1 MTSVLSYSA
10 KKTATPVGLLA
21 GNGRFPVLFAEA
33 ARERNL
39 PVYCVGVAG
48 MCDEP
53 SLRST
58 CCGLDLCGLGK
69 VGRAIRLFRRNGVS
83 EIVMAGKIEK
93 KLLFQEGRYWRY
105 FPDWRALHLL
115 WTYARR
121 DHKDDTLLL
130 AVIAEFARDGITF
143 RSALE
148 FCPELLVKHGF
159 LTRRRPSAAQ
169 WKDIRMGWEIA
180 KEMGRLDIGQSVAV
194 RDMTVLA
201 VEAIEGTDLC
211 IRRAG
216 ELSRGSPFTV
226 VKVAKPQQ
234 DMRFDVPTIGVDS
247 IRTMY
252 ESGARCLAIESE
264 RTIVLDQQQVF
275 DLADRL
281 GIAIVALNSE
291 EAQLRLSA

>member
-1 MTSVLSYSA
+1 MTAVL
-10 KKTATPVGLLA
+10 TLPPQTTDQPVGLLA
-21 GNGRFPVLFAEA
+21 ANGRFPVLFAEA
-33 ARERNL
+33 ARERGL
-39 PVYCVGVAG
+39 PVYCVGVSG
-48 MCDEP
+48 MCDEAT
-53 SLRST
+53 LRSACT
-58 CCGLDLCGLGK
+58 GFDTCGLGK
-69 VGRAIRLFRRNGVS
+69 VGRAIGLFRRQGVR

-93 KLLFQEGRYWRY
+93 KLLFQGGRYWRY
-105 FPDWRALHLL
+105 FPDWRGIHLL

-130 AVIAEFARDGITF
+130 AVIAEFGRDNLAF
-143 RSALE
+143 RSALD

-159 LTRRRPSAAQ
+159 LTRRRPTTAQ
-169 WKDIRMGWEIA
+169 WKDIHMGWEIA

-194 RDMTVLA
+194 KDMAVLA

-216 ELSRGSPFTV
+216 ELSRGTPFTV

-281 GIAIVALNSE
+281 GIAIVSLNSE
-291 EAQLRLSA
+291 EARLRLSA

>member
-1 MTSVLSYSA
+1 MNQHVSFGSVTQPA
-10 KKTATPVGLLA
+10 GPVGLLA
-21 GNGRFPVLFAEA
+21 GNGRFPFLFAEA
-33 ARERNL
+33 ARERGL
-39 PVYCVGVAG
+39 EVFCVGVAG
-48 MCDEP
+48 MCDEALANVC
-53 SLRST
+53 SGFET
-58 CCGLDLCGLGK
+58 CGIAK
-69 VGRAIRLFRRNGVS
+69 VGRAIRLFRKAGVR

-93 KLLFQEGRYWRY
+93 KVLFQPNRFWRF
-105 FPDWRALHLL
+105 FPDWRAMHLL

-130 AVIAEFARDGITF
+130 AVIAEFARDRLAF

-159 LTRRRPSAAQ
+159 LTRRRPTPAQ

-180 KEMGRLDIGQSVAV
+180 KEMGRLDIGQSVAI
-194 RDMTVLA
+194 RDMAVLA

-216 ELSRGSPFTV
+216 ELSRGAPFTI

-275 DLADRL
+275 DMADRL